1 MQLFSMS
8 ERFML
13 STHVRIGF
21 SRAKAR
27 GKQKNEKGWWGGE
40 VGMEMEK
47 EKEGWLATRIQS
59 RT

>member
-1 MQLFSMS
+1 MS